1 MFPSLIYLDRYR
13 NEGTRT
19 YSIHAAYTEARE
31 KYRPDSARNQFELPV
46 FEVPRNQL
54 KIYTANPPITLAKTY
69 LSEDKALFC
78 IHPQILEA
86 HQDDPYVKHI
96 RSIGTPHK
104 HLSVSPSSSTR
115 TLYVQDD
122 QAPHAVKVH
131 FPFRISRYGRK
142 MREEVIE
149 QAINISIELEEGIGH
164 LDESLG

>member
-1 MFPSLIYLDRYR
+1 MVASLIYLDRYR

-19 YSIHAAYTEARE
+19 YSKHADYTEAAE
-31 KYRPDSARNQFELPV
+31 KYRPNSKHPQFDLPV
-46 FEVPRNQL
+46 FEVPCNQL
-54 KIYTANPPITLAKTY
+54 KIYRANPSNELAKTY

-122 QAPHAVKVH
+122 QAPTRRQGALSFQNFSVWTEDA
-131 FPFRISRYGRK
+131 GRGY
-142 MREEVIE
+142 R
-149 QAINISIELEEGIGH
+149 AGH
-164 LDESLG
+164 KYLN